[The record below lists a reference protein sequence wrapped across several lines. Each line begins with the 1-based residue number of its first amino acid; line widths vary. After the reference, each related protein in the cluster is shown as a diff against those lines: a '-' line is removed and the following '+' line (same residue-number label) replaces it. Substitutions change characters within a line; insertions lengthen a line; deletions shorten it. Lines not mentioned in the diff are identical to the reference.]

1 MRLQRACIEMAGVA
15 GFEPAHGD
23 TKNRCL
29 TTWPHPNIP
38 AFYNLSRRLGLVQL
52 WACWRG
58 YNT

>member
-1 MRLQRACIEMAGVA
+1 MRLQKACIEVAGVA

-38 AFYNLSRRLGLVQL
+38 AFYNLSR
-52 WACWRG
+52 
-58 YNT
+58 

>member
-1 MRLQRACIEMAGVA
+1 MRLQRASREVAGVAGVA

-38 AFYNLSRRLGLVQL
+38 AFYNLSR
-52 WACWRG
+52 
-58 YNT
+58 

>member
-1 MRLQRACIEMAGVA
+1 MRGELHQHLDKKVMRLQRACIEVAGVA

-38 AFYNLSRRLGLVQL
+38 AFYNLSR
-52 WACWRG
+52 
-58 YNT
+58 